1 MCSDLLLIYIISQLF
16 ATYYLLICRHTSR
29 LLFVWSSLIPF
40 AIYPVCGPF
49 FTLPATIGISYSLM
63 GIEDIGVQLEEPFNI
78 LPLRQMSDG
87 VYSGVDF
94 VASAY
99 SNDDKGETDDTNW
112 HKGIL

>member
-1 MCSDLLLIYIISQLF
+1 MNASSCLYSSDMC
-16 ATYYLLICRHTSR
+16 TYLMLYFCRHTSR
-29 LLFVWSSLIPF
+29 LLFIWSNMIPF

-49 FTLPATIGISYSLM
+49 FTLPTTIGISYSLM

-94 VASAY
+94 VASVY

>member
-1 MCSDLLLIYIISQLF
+1 MSNDAEDSRNLLL
-16 ATYYLLICRHTSR
+16 YLHCL
-29 LLFVWSSLIPF
+29 PF

-94 VASAY
+94 VASVY
-99 SNDDKGETDDTNW
+99 SNDDKGDTGDTNW